1 MEYDEVCRRCGM
13 KQHRTVRI
21 LQMSVVL
28 SLLVLSIL
36 PSAVLAAERSVR
48 VFPDKVAEGGKVDV
62 RGDGYAKDYPDVA
75 LRAGFPF
82 VTVYLALEEAE
93 VGERIGVDVK
103 TYAIAD
109 ASSKVDEF
117 GKFSAG
123 FLVPG
128 ELVDGAYVGDVEEG
142 TYFVYVTY
150 WNDDVIVAATV
161 LEVVKVVDKFPF
173 WPGRAS
179 PWYWSP
185 YSGCRP
191 YDYYYYGPP
200 WDGIP
205 HPFPWWGPP
214 CVWSDDCCDEC
225 PDDWDDDCPLPW
237 PPRPY
242 RWSVIPLPP
251 CGC

>member
-1 MEYDEVCRRCGM
+1 M
-13 KQHRTVRI
+13 KQRNVIQVLRV
-21 LQMSVVL
+21 SAVL
-28 SLLVLSIL
+28 SLLVLALL
-36 PSAVLAAERSVR
+36 PSPTLAAERSVR
-48 VFPDKVAEGGKVDV
+48 VFPDEVAEGGKVDV
-62 RGDGYAKDYPDVA
+62 RGSGYATDYPDVA

-93 VGERIGVDVK
+93 VGERIDVDVK
-103 TYAIAD
+103 TYAVAD

-161 LEVVKVVDKFPF
+161 LEVVEVVDRFPF
-173 WPGRAS
+173 WPGHSS

-185 YSGCRP
+185 YSGCKP

-200 WDGIP
+200 WDGMP
-205 HPFPWWGPP
+205 HPFPWDWTDG
-214 CVWSDDCCDEC
+214 CCDDWPYDCPHDWCDEC
-225 PDDWDDDCPLPW
+225 PDDWDDDCPYPW

-242 RWSVIPLPP
+242 CWSVIPTPP